1 MKNSTISEQ
10 KKLQEQ
16 EFQFNER
23 KIIINQENGLS
34 INHQNKESKNQV
46 TNENTYITV
55 KQENNTSIHTLF
67 QKENGQTFSSQ
78 FFLTSSKID
87 FPHSEDPLKNKPPNP
102 RIKNISKYKT
112 INIK

>member
-87 FPHSEDPLKNKPPNP
+87 FPHSEDPLKNKPPNTKP
-102 RIKNISKYKT
+102 
-112 INIK
+112 